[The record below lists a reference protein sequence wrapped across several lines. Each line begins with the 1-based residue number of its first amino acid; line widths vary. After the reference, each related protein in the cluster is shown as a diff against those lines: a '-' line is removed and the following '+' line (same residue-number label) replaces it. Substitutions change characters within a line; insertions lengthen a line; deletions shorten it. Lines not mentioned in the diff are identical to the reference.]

1 MAQNMLKLN
10 DDKTQLMTFGSKRQ
24 LTNLH
29 DITLRVGD
37 MNIAPSVQ
45 VRNLGVQY
53 DSSLTMEKHV
63 NAVCR
68 VARMHLR
75 NISRIRAYL
84 TIDAT
89 RSLVNPT
96 VTSRLDYANSLLVE
110 LPQSLIDRLQKVQGS
125 SLRHQPDNTSLLSC
139 RNCTG
144 YLSKAEYTT
153 KFCFIHI
160 VV

>member
-1 MAQNMLKLN
+1 MGQTARLRLIQDRFIAGHSSGELRRYLDSD
-10 DDKTQLMTFGSKRQ
+10 DDKTELMIFGSKRQ

-37 MNIAPSVQ
+37 MNIAPSAQ

-89 RSLVNPT
+89 RSLVNST
-96 VTSRLDYANSLLVE
+96 VTSRLDYANS
-110 LPQSLIDRLQKVQGS
+110 R
-125 SLRHQPDNTSLLSC
+125 
-139 RNCTG
+139 
-144 YLSKAEYTT
+144 AECWC
-153 KFCFIHI
+153 KDHH
-160 VV
+160 